1 MSLEAKIMSIIS
13 FQLNDKSNF
22 LCKRYASLASD
33 YFDHPD
39 DARKETARIP
49 LENLFRVLEMYRN
62 NTFLDENRTGV
73 LALETQ
79 EPVSPFVE
87 HNETWHTDIKRAVQ
101 NSLHAVFGADAS
113 EVEAT
118 IELQSALRWLAV
130 NGTPRDENIV
140 GRAKT
145 FFSQLSG
152 AL

>member
-1 MSLEAKIMSIIS
+1 MSIIS

-39 DARKETARIP
+39 DARRETARIP

-73 LALETQ
+73 LALESQ
-79 EPVSPFVE
+79 EPMSPFVE
-87 HNETWHTDIKRAVQ
+87 HDETWHADIKRAVQ
-101 NSLHAVFGADAS
+101 NSLQAVFGPGTS
-113 EVEAT
+113 EIEAT
-118 IELQSALRWLAV
+118 IELQGALRWLAV
-130 NGTPRDENIV
+130 SGSPRDEHV
-140 GRAKT
+140 LGRAKI